1 MNYGKTYYTHV
12 VKLSL
17 LHQDYENV
25 HVHKGKIKCATVTCP
40 MQDVFGKSNTKTNES
55 AQFQTATHSRV
66 SLSEPHINNTAVC
79 KLYFIIIMAHQSHEI
94 IYSAWLYGH
103 KHEIFYYAF

>member
-1 MNYGKTYYTHV
+1 MNCGKTLYTCSETP
-12 VKLSL
+12 SL

-25 HVHKGKIKCATVTCP
+25 HVHKGNIKCATVTCP
-40 MQDVFGKSNTKTNES
+40 MQDDFGKSNTKTNES
-55 AQFQTATHSRV
+55 AQFQTATHSRA

-79 KLYFIIIMAHQSHEI
+79 KLCFIIIMVRQSHEI